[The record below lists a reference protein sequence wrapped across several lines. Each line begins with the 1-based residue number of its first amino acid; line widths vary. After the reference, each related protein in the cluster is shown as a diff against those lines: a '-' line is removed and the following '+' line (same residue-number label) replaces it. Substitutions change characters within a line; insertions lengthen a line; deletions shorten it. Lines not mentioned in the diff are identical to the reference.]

1 MNKVY
6 LVGAGPGDPG
16 LITVKGRRVLEQ
28 ADAVLFDHLAN
39 DALLDLAPPHAE
51 RVYVGKK
58 KSAHAFSQEEICA
71 MLIERARRGWNV
83 VRLKGGDP
91 FIFGR
96 GGEEAEALAD
106 AGIPFEIVPGV
117 TTPLGIAAYTG
128 VPLTHREHT
137 SAVTFVT
144 GHAVDEIDWDR
155 VGMSETLVLFMGL
168 TTFPQIARE
177 LIARGRAADTPAMAV
192 RWATRPD
199 QETLVGTL
207 ATLPKLIEEG
217 HMKPPATIIVGE
229 VVRLR
234 EKLDWFE
241 RLPLFG
247 QRIVVTRARGQAEA
261 LSSKLAELG
270 ADVIELP
277 TIALAPPVVLP
288 PVSLT
293 EAITRLQTYDWL
305 IFTSANGVK
314 FFIEALDR
322 SASDL
327 RLLRAKICA
336 IGPATRAAIEAL
348 HLKVDL
354 IGKQYVAEG
363 LLAAFTPY
371 DLAGARIMLPR
382 AAVARD
388 LLPAE
393 LARRGA
399 LVDIVEAYRTVAP
412 EGLAERALNIF
423 NAPRK
428 PDWITFTSSSTV
440 QNLVAA
446 VGPEL
451 LHGVKAASIGPITSG
466 AARAAGIEVAVEAR
480 EYTTDGLVAALLQY
494 DRPPGPSMRR
504 RRRRRQSSP

>member
-6 LVGAGPGDPG
+6 LVGAGPGDPE

-28 ADAVLFDHLAN
+28 ADSVLFDHLAN
-39 DALLDLAPPHAE
+39 DSLLDLAPPAAE

-58 KSAHAFSQEEICA
+58 KSAHAFSQEEICE

-91 FIFGR
+91 LIFGR

-106 AGIPFEIVPGV
+106 AGIAFEIVPGV

-144 GHAVDEIDWDR
+144 GHAVSEIDWDR
-155 VGMSETLVLFMGL
+155 VGMSETLVIFMGL
-168 TTFPQIARE
+168 TTLPQIARE
-177 LIARGRAADTPAMAV
+177 LIGRGRSAATA
-192 RWATRPD
+192 D

-207 ATLPKLIEEG
+207 ATLPALIEQRR
-217 HMKPPATIIVGE
+217 MKPPATIVIGE

-247 QRIVVTRARGQAEA
+247 RRIVVTRARGQADA
-261 LSSKLAELG
+261 LSSKLTALG
-270 ADVIELP
+270 ADVVELP
-277 TIALAPPVVLP
+277 TISLEPPALLQQ
-288 PVSLT
+288 VSLT
-293 EAITRLQTYDWL
+293 HAIAYLDVYNWL

-322 SASDL
+322 SPTDL
-327 RLLRAKICA
+327 RKLRAKICA

-354 IGKQYVAEG
+354 IGKEYVAEG
-363 LLAAFTPY
+363 LLAAFAPY
-371 DLAGARIMLPR
+371 DLSGARILLPR

-388 LLPAE
+388 VIPNE

-399 LVDIVEAYRTVAP
+399 LVDVVEAYRTVAP
-412 EGLAERALNIF
+412 EGLAARASEIF
-423 NAPRK
+423 TAPRK
-428 PDWITFTSSSTV
+428 PDWVTFTSSSTV
-440 QNLVAA
+440 QNLVEAIGSEA
-446 VGPEL
+446 L
-451 LHGVKAASIGPITSG
+451 RGVKAASIGPITSNT
-466 AARAAGIEVAVEAR
+466 ARALGIEIDAEAR
-480 EYTTDGLVAALLQY
+480 EYTIDGLVAALRGAKQ
-494 DRPPGPSMRR
+494 R
-504 RRRRRQSSP
+504 